1 MSIFYAGGAPNPGQS
16 GGRTT
21 KRAKGEAE
29 KNKKCRKSLLIQK
42 KIQKILVFSF
52 TYRRKN
58 DKICFERRQVLTGEF
73 CKRQGGERG
82 TAPSGKSIDNP

>member
-1 MSIFYAGGAPNPGQS
+1 MLEVRRIPDKAEEERRK
-16 GGRTT
+16 GRKA
-21 KRAKGEAE
+21 KRRKI
-29 KNKKCRKSLLIQK
+29 KKCRKSLLIQK
-42 KIQKILVFSF
+42 KFQKILVFSF

-58 DKICFERRQVLTGEF
+58 DKIYFERRQVLTGEF

>member
-1 MSIFYAGGAPNPGQS
+1 MPKISVNSEEISKNP
-16 GGRTT
+16 R
-21 KRAKGEAE
+21 
-29 KNKKCRKSLLIQK
+29 
-42 KIQKILVFSF
+42 FSF

-58 DKICFERRQVLTGEF
+58 DKIYFERRQVLTGEF